1 MFLYG
6 IAVLAGVVTAIS
18 PCAYPVL
25 PIVFAGGASGS
36 RRRPYAIVAGLV
48 TTFLVSLLVLTW
60 IVDRLGLPKDLLRN
74 VSIGLLFL
82 VAATLVVP
90 QLGRAR
96 ERPMARLSRRIGG
109 GPCGGFLLG
118 ASLGLVFA
126 PCAGVVLTGV
136 VGETA
141 SASGVRRVGV
151 AVAYALG
158 AGLTLLLIAI
168 LARRRLQRLRAVNV
182 NRLRVVL
189 GVVIGLA
196 TLGIAFNL
204 DQKLQTHFPDYTTA
218 LQRAVGE
225 KSCYTRK
232 RLGQRCLASSSSGLT
247 NYGPAP
253 DFKGITTWLNSPP
266 LTKKK
271 LHGKVV
277 LVDFWTYSCI
287 NCLRTLPHLK
297 AWYAAYHPDG
307 FEIVGVHTPEFAF
320 EHVVSNVRNAVHDL
334 GIRYPVAID
343 DKAATWKAYDNA
355 YWPADYLIDK
365 RGHVREITEGEGQYD
380 RTEMSIRE
388 LLGLSA
394 NMPVTSVPDKT
405 PSHLQMTPESYLGW
419 ERLERYV
426 GSGIVPDKMAH
437 YHFPLEMRPDS
448 LAYSGRWRIGKQR
461 ITAGRDAQLRLMFT
475 AQDVYLVLA
484 GTGRLDV
491 LVNGGHVKT
500 IKVSG
505 LSRLYTLL
513 SFPRERQ
520 GLLELH
526 FTPGI
531 SAYAFTFG

>member
-25 PIVFAGGASGS
+25 PIVFAGGASGG

-74 VSIGLLFL
+74 ISIGLLFL

-90 QLGRAR
+90 QLGRLV
-96 ERPMARLSRRIGG
+96 ERPLARLSRRRGG
-109 GPCGGFLLG
+109 DLGGGFLLG
-118 ASLGLVFA
+118 AGLGLVFA

-141 SASGVRRVGV
+141 STSGVRRVGV
-151 AVAYALG
+151 ALAYALG
-158 AGLTLLLIAI
+158 TGVTLLLIAI

-182 NRLRVVL
+182 NRLRVAL

-196 TLGIAFNL
+196 TLGIALNL
-204 DQKLQTHFPDYTTA
+204 DTTLQTKFPDYTSA
-218 LQRAVGE
+218 LQRAFGE
-225 KSCYTRK
+225 KSCYARK
-232 RLGQRCLASSSSGLT
+232 RLGQRCLASSNGPT
-247 NYGPAP
+247 DYGPAP
-253 DFKGITTWLNSPP
+253 NFTGITTWLNSPP
-266 LTKKK
+266 LTSKE
-271 LHGKVV
+271 LRGKVV

-320 EHVVSNVRNAVHDL
+320 EHDVSNVRGAVRDL
-334 GIRYPVAID
+334 GVRYPVAID
-343 DKAATWKAYDNA
+343 NHAATWKAYNNA
-355 YWPADYLIDK
+355 YWPAEYLIDK
-365 RGHVREITEGEGQYD
+365 RGHIREITEGEGQYD
-380 RTEMSIRE
+380 QTEMTIRE
-388 LLGLSA
+388 LLGMSA
-394 NMPVTSVPDKT
+394 NMPVTSVPDRT

-419 ERLERYV
+419 ERLQRYV
-426 GSGIVPDKMAH
+426 GSAILPGRMAH
-437 YHFPLEMRPDS
+437 YNFPLEMGPDS
-448 LAYSGRWRIGKQR
+448 LAYSGQWRVDRQR
-461 ITAGRDAQLRLMFT
+461 ITAGRVAQLRLMFT
-475 AQDVYLVLA
+475 AQDVYLVLS
-484 GTGRLDV
+484 GSGRLDV

-500 IKVSG
+500 IQVSG

-513 SFPRERQ
+513 SYPRERQ